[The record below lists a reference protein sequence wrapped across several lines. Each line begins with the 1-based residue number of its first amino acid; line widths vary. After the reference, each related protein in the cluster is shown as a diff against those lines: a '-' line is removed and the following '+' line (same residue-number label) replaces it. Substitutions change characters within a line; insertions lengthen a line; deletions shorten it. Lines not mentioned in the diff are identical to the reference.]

1 MLQQTQV
8 VTVLPYYDRW
18 FELFPTL
25 ESMAHADETDVLR
38 AWQGLGY
45 YSRARHLH
53 KCARWVVEHCGGE
66 LPRNVNALLKL
77 PGIGRY
83 TAGAV
88 ASFAFNL
95 PAPILDGNVSRVL
108 ARLIDLVI
116 PIDREP
122 GKSTLWELAERLVTG
137 PEPGTF
143 NSALME
149 LGALICTSRA
159 PACESCPVRTHC
171 RAQSPERIPRKSA
184 KAEVVLRQE
193 SYRWIRRGDHVLLRK
208 CAGPRWKGMWTL
220 PLADEVKSDEIP
232 VFQIRHSVTRF
243 LIHLQVFSGPAPVVL
258 APDNCYHPIKD
269 LAGLP
274 MPTPHR
280 KSLDALLAA
289 GETADGRKGDRSP
302 ALVGRGSET
311 AACIREASGGNGRH
325 REQDRLA
332 AEPGPAVSSR
342 NRVRVGRLVS

>member
-1 MLQQTQV
+1 MNQVERQSTRFRAALIAWYRLHGRVLPWRTTADPYRILVSEMMLQQTQV
-8 VTVLPYYDRW
+8 VAVLRYYDRW

-25 ESMAHADETDVLR
+25 ESLAYADETDVLH

-53 KCARWVVEHCGGE
+53 QCARWVVAQCGGE
-66 LPRNVNALLKL
+66 LPRDVKALQEL

-95 PAPILDGNVSRVL
+95 PAPILDANVTRVL
-108 ARLIDLVI
+108 ARLINLET

-122 GKSTLWELAERLVTG
+122 GKSTLWALAERLVQG

-149 LGALICTSRA
+149 LGALICSPRS
-159 PACESCPVRTHC
+159 PGCECCPVQTYC
-171 RAQSPERIPRKSA
+171 RASSPESVPRKSTG
-184 KAEVVLRQE
+184 AEIVQRQE
-193 SYRWIRRGDHVLLRK
+193 NYRWICRGDQILLRK

-220 PLADEVKSDEIP
+220 PLADEVESDEMP
-232 VFQIRHSVTRF
+232 VFEMRHSVTRF
-243 LIHLQVFSGPAPVVL
+243 VIHLKVFSGRVPAVL
-258 APDNCYHPIKD
+258 AADNRYHRIID
-269 LAGLP
+269 LPHLP

-280 KSLDALLAA
+280 RSVDALLNA
-289 GETADGRKGDRSP
+289 P
-302 ALVGRGSET
+302 
-311 AACIREASGGNGRH
+311 
-325 REQDRLA
+325 
-332 AEPGPAVSSR
+332 
-342 NRVRVGRLVS
+342 